1 MVFLNIKE
9 SFTKTVRSNVSSS
22 TRDTLEV
29 EEAFN
34 NWIGKPLIDDRK
46 QHRTNPPTIWFCA
59 ETTEGRIL
67 KIIGIPLVETRE
79 FVLKSAY
86 EASDWEINFYEEN
99 N

>member
-1 MVFLNIKE
+1 MDDFEVIASPNIIDKILLVH
-9 SFTKTVRSNVSSS
+9 KV
-22 TRDTLEV
+22 DILEV

-34 NWIGKPLIDDRK
+34 NWVGRPLIDDRK

-59 ETTEGRIL
+59 ETTDGRIL
-67 KIIGIPLVETRE
+67 KIVGIPLVETKE